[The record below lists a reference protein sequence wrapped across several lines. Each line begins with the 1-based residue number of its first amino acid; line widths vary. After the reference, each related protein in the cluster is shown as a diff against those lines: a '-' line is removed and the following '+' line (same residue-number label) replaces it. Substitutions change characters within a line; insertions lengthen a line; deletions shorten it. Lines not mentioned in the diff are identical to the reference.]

1 MTYKL
6 YDDENNS
13 IEVYK
18 NYENEKIIIQFDG
31 YNFNSIELDNEDVED
46 LIFILNKLINKKD
59 FLWKQS

>member
-18 NYENEKIIIQFDG
+18 NYENEKIIIEFSG
-31 YNFNSIELDNEDVED
+31 YNFNSFELDNEDVED

>member
-18 NYENEKIIIQFDG
+18 NYQNEKIIIEFSG
-31 YNFNSIELDNEDVED
+31 YNFNSFELDNEDVED
-46 LIFILNKLINKKD
+46 LIFILNKLTNKKD